1 MPRRTLLCPTQH
13 QIADSQSPAL
23 LLQCHFKAA
32 ERGLRIVLLQLEL
45 LSISIVDV
53 SIPIFSDPVHL
64 ISLEHRIRRK
74 RPPSPPAAVDYA
86 SSPMIP
92 VPPSF
97 PSSPDGRRDRRLRAA
112 ASPQSA
118 GASPPSPLLAQRLL
132 PAVPHLPRLASARPR
147 SPPFRRRRRPPSRGP
162 CSRFSSITFSLPPC
176 LPTNATRVL
185 VVAR

>member
-23 LLQCHFKAA
+23 LLQCHFRAA

-45 LSISIVDV
+45 LSISIVDA

-64 ISLEHRIRRK
+64 ISLDTASDESVLRLLQLLW
-74 RPPSPPAAVDYA
+74 DYA

-132 PAVPHLPRLASARPR
+132 PAVPHLPRLLPPGLARRPSAVAVV
-147 SPPFRRRRRPPSRGP
+147 RRRASLAVASLPHL
-162 CSRFSSITFSLPPC
+162 FSSSLSSDQ
-176 LPTNATRVL
+176 RH
-185 VVAR
+185 ARARGRR